1 MCDILR
7 DFVRQ
12 SVSLWL
18 LEIKHG
24 RKIYTMEFGKYYKS
38 GLWTS
43 PSLHRLPGNHLL
55 KTYQHIWGGGDP
67 VGHRGTHECQ
77 SQV

>member
-12 SVSLWL
+12 SVSLWS

-55 KTYQHIWGGGDP
+55 KT
-67 VGHRGTHECQ
+67 
-77 SQV
+77 